1 MYLSPMRACKCVL
14 LWPEEYMKGEGRLKP
29 EHDQQAAPTSW
40 VVAITFKLAC
50 VCVISCK
57 TCVYPSYWEVKES
70 KLWDHLDLRASCVA
84 VHLSSSV
91 ACLCSRWR
99 RLPGRRRRREPS
111 PRPRTSHTYN
121 LRSHTSW
128 FPSILVIYISQF
140 FSSSHFPVS

>member
-1 MYLSPMRACKCVL
+1 M

-29 EHDQQAAPTSW
+29 KHDQQAAPTSW
-40 VVAITFKLAC
+40 VVAITFKLACVCQLTC

-84 VHLSSSV
+84 VHLSSCV
-91 ACLCSRWR
+91 ACLCSRRR
-99 RLPGRRRRREPS
+99 RLPGRRLTCVAAGS
-111 PRPRTSHTYN
+111 PVHGLPPVTHTTSIDIPVY
-121 LRSHTSW
+121 
-128 FPSILVIYISQF
+128 FPVSDLYISQF